1 MATRCPQQPVF
12 VSRGPAHI
20 GFLLVL
26 AVAAASLAEAAAA
39 APPRRPQLAL
49 RAAVVVYRPK
59 VASLLKK
66 RWNWQSAADETKTEW
81 AIVLRRYTEVD
92 MELASLVFSISNL
105 MASGDGDD
113 ATGRLPA
120 LRRKAGKISVHL
132 RDAVQASKVSDDT
145 LHDMDKEKRLTTEQR
160 QSLEREHTLQKQQT
174 LELATLGQAAW
185 HAADALL
192 TSFSQQRA
200 GQNSTQLAVGTT
212 NSSSGGSSST
222 GLPTEAG
229 LTALRAAVK
238 AYQERREGCEQR
250 ARSAVLRLAAFA
262 SHVGH

>member
-49 RAAVVVYRPK
+49 RAAVVVDRPK
-59 VASLLKK
+59 VASLVKK

-113 ATGRLPA
+113 ATGRLAA
-120 LRRKAGKISVHL
+120 LRR
-132 RDAVQASKVSDDT
+132 KVSDDT
-145 LHDMDKEKRLTTEQR
+145 LQDMDKEKRLTTEQR

-200 GQNSTQLAVGTT
+200 GQTSTQLAVGTT

-229 LTALRAAVK
+229 LTVLQAAVK